1 MPKDRA
7 PEKMGFMTTR
17 NMSLSIARRVL
28 HLLAAA
34 GLATLAACGGGGDGG
49 GPPASNVAPPA
60 AASALSIA
68 GFVPTAGDAGT
79 TITVTG
85 TGFTGLQSARIGSTA
100 ASFQVASDTQ
110 VALVVPAGAQ
120 TGRIELAVTGR
131 TVLSALEFTVRGVPQ
146 LASLAPTTVLPGSRV
161 TLSGSSLDRV
171 AQVRVNS
178 TVLPIASQ
186 AASALVVDVPQ
197 AATSG
202 TIMLVD
208 SDGISRPQ
216 SLQLTVVA
224 PMTLT
229 SFDPV
234 SVVTG
239 RALAINGTN
248 LDRATA
254 VVFAGG
260 ASASIATR
268 SGSTRITVTV
278 PDAAQ
283 SGALQLLGNA
293 GDQVA
298 SAAPLAVAPAIRV
311 DGSAVYRVATAGS
324 DVTIAGSGLT
334 EVAGVTVRGIPA
346 TVVSRA
352 AAQLVFT
359 VPAGVACGPVSLLS
373 NSQPAVAAGSVVV
386 GGGCSATLA
395 GIEFAQVLSQAATD
409 ARQRL
414 VPGKETWVRAYVVSD
429 QAGQSSPAVRVTGY
443 RGAVILGTLPMAGP
457 ATLPATPGGTLTDA
471 IRYSEAQSFNAELPA
486 SWVASGLS
494 VRVEV
499 DPEQQLG
506 PSTAQDA
513 TPNVGAPTRLEI
525 VLVPVVS
532 GSFVPAVP
540 SAGAV
545 LDELTRRFPIPRDR
559 VVVTTRAPYTLA
571 SVTDGIDTSSEWSSA
586 LSELRQLRDGENP
599 GNAFRY
605 YYGFV
610 RRAGGSTAGIGYVP
624 GRTALGWD
632 SSTAWPRTMSH
643 ELGHN
648 FGRPHAPCGGVTGA
662 DANYP
667 YAGGALGPTPLV
679 DSIPAPLD
687 VVSPANLTDIM
698 GYCSGTWFSDYN
710 YRLMQSHLESLPQAS
725 TALAQSEP
733 DRADLLHV
741 AGSIGLAG
749 VALRPVR
756 ALRGAPEFN
765 AGEYT
770 LRLVARDG
778 RTFDHPFEAD
788 LVDHAE
794 PPERHFTLA
803 VLDPGPLERI
813 EVWRAGEL
821 LPLQGALARAQ
832 RTPAADREAPSVDL
846 EESGGRAR
854 VRWNAALA
862 AYASVTHVLD
872 GERRVLA
879 LHRQGGTLEVE
890 TTGLPAGGSF
900 EVSLSDGL
908 NAQRLT
914 VPRKAEGA
922 ATAPA
927 AR

>member
-1 MPKDRA
+1 
-7 PEKMGFMTTR
+7 MTIRIRLT
-17 NMSLSIARRVL
+17 SLVRRVL
-28 HLLAAA
+28 HLLAIA
-34 GLATLAACGGGGDGG
+34 GVATLAACGGGGDGG
-49 GPPASNVAPPA
+49 GTAASSVAPPPA
-60 AASALSIA
+60 PSTLAIA
-68 GFVPTAGDAGT
+68 GFVPTAGGAGT

-85 TGFTGLQSARIGSTA
+85 AGFTGLQSARIGSTA
-100 ASFQVASDTQ
+100 ALFTVASDAQ
-110 VALVVPAGAQ
+110 IALVVPAGAQ
-120 TGRIELAVTGR
+120 TGRIELTTAGR
-131 TVLSALEFTVRGVPQ
+131 TVLSVLDFTVSGVPQ
-146 LASLAPTTVLPGSRV
+146 VTSLSPTSVLPGGRV

-186 AASALVVDVPQ
+186 TASTLVVDVPQ

-202 TIMLVD
+202 TITLID

-216 SLQLTVVA
+216 SQQLTVVP

-229 SFDPV
+229 SFDPL
-234 SVVTG
+234 SVVAGQSLT
-239 RALAINGTN
+239 INGTN

-260 ASASIATR
+260 ASAPIATR
-268 SGSTRITVTV
+268 SGATRITVTV
-278 PDAAQ
+278 PDSAQ
-283 SGALQLLGNA
+283 SGAVQLQGNA
-293 GDQVA
+293 ADQVV
-298 SAAPLAVAPAIRV
+298 SAAPLTVVPAIRV
-311 DGSAVYRVATAGS
+311 DGSAVYRVVAAGA
-324 DVTIAGSGLT
+324 DVTIGGSGLT
-334 EVAGVTVRGIPA
+334 EVAGVTVRGIAA
-346 TVVSRA
+346 TIVSRA
-352 AAQLVFT
+352 ATQLVFT
-359 VPAGVACGPVSLLS
+359 VPAGVACGAVSLSS
-373 NSQPAVAAGSVVV
+373 NSQPAVAGGSVVV
-386 GGGCSATLA
+386 GSGCAAALA
-395 GIEFAQVLSQAATD
+395 GIEFAQVLSQATTD

-429 QAGQSSPAVRVTGY
+429 QAGLPAPTVRVTGY
-443 RGAVILGTLPMAGP
+443 RGAVILGSLPMSGPSTLP
-457 ATLPATPGGTLTDA
+457 TTSGGTLTDG

-506 PSTAQDA
+506 LSTAQDA
-513 TPNVGAPTRLEI
+513 TPSVGTSTRLEI

-532 GSFVPAVP
+532 GTFVPTVP

-559 VVVTTRAPYTLA
+559 IVVTTRAPYTLA
-571 SVTDGIDTSSEWSSA
+571 SVTDGLDTSADWSNA
-586 LSELRQLRDGENP
+586 LSELRQLRDSENP
-599 GNAFRY
+599 GNAYRY

-610 RRAGGSTAGIGYVP
+610 RRAGGSNAGIGYVP

-632 SSTAWPRTMSH
+632 SSTSWPRTMSH
-643 ELGHN
+643 EIGHN
-648 FGRPHAPCGGVTGA
+648 FGRLHAPCGSVASA
-662 DANYP
+662 DASYP
-667 YAGGALGPTPLV
+667 YAGGALGATPLV
-679 DSIPAPLD
+679 DSVPAPLD
-687 VVSPANLTDIM
+687 VISPVNQTDIM
-698 GYCSGTWFSDYN
+698 GYCSGSWFSDYN

-725 TALAQSEP
+725 IALLQSEP
-733 DRADLLHV
+733 DQTDLLQV

-749 VALRPVR
+749 VTLSPVR
-756 ALRGAPEFN
+756 ALRGAPEFA

-778 RTFDHPFEAD
+778 RTLDHPFDAD
-788 LVDHAE
+788 LVDHAV

-803 VLDPGPLERI
+803 VIDPGPLERV

-832 RTPAADREAPSVDL
+832 RTPAAGREAPSVDW
-846 EESGGRAR
+846 EESGGRVS
-854 VRWNAALA
+854 VRWNASLA
-862 AYASVTHVLD
+862 AYASVTHVLN

-890 TTGLPAGGSF
+890 TTGLPPGGSF

-914 VPRKAEGA
+914 VPRTPDGA
-922 ATAPA
+922 STAPA